1 MRELDIAS
9 DPSCL
14 LCGLGM
20 NGEEIH
26 GGRRSQ
32 SDDSGAIDDFHEKIL
47 STTWGNKIFINFNMH
62 VYQNGKKKI
71 HEHTMALVKEYDKS

>member
-20 NGEEIH
+20 NGEESH

-47 STTWGNKIFINFNMH
+47 STTWEIKYLLTSACMYIKM
-62 VYQNGKKKI
+62 GKRKYMSI
-71 HEHTMALVKEYDKS
+71 PWR